1 MTDISRPH
9 CEPAHIAPLRPK
21 LFIRGTLHEFA
32 QLIKQRGLIMWTLYD
47 FIASGFLVAVA
58 LAGLGMLTLV
68 FV

>member
-1 MTDISRPH
+1 MNLLTSRR
-9 CEPAHIAPLRPK
+9 CDLSYSSE
-21 LFIRGTLHEFA
+21 
-32 QLIKQRGLIMWTLYD
+32 IMWTLYD

>member
-9 CEPAHIAPLRPK
+9 CEPAHIAPPRLE
-21 LFIRGTLHEFA
+21 LFIRDTSQLIKNNGVWIMWTLHEF
-32 QLIKQRGLIMWTLYD
+32 
-47 FIASGFLVAVA
+47 IAGGFLVAVA

>member
-1 MTDISRPH
+1 
-9 CEPAHIAPLRPK
+9 
-21 LFIRGTLHEFA
+21 
-32 QLIKQRGLIMWTLYD
+32 MWTLRE